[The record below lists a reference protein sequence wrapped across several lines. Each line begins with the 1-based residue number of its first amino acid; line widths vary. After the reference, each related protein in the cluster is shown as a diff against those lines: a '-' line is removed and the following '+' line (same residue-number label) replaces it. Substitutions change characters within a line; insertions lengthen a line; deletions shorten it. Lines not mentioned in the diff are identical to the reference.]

1 MVTVA
6 VTVPVDGV
14 HMEAAPILS
23 LDGQESAVP
32 ASPQVFMPL
41 DFSRP
46 ARHWSVLL
54 AQGADELARALM
66 TANAM
71 PPPDPRLT
79 GQGGEAGR

>member
-6 VTVPVDGV
+6 VMVPVA
-14 HMEAAPILS
+14 ESKWKLPPILS
-23 LDGQESAVP
+23 LDGQESVVP

-46 ARHWSVLL
+46 ARQWSVLL
-54 AQGADELARALM
+54 AQGADELARALR

-71 PPPDPRLT
+71 PTTRPHV
-79 GQGGEAGR
+79 